1 MNREYVKL
9 RIKKTLELNNYEK
22 FKTLKVFYFQLQF
35 QVRFQFQLIAKLRF
49 LFSQE
54 NKYKIYNELLQFK

>member
-1 MNREYVKL
+1 MNKEYVKL

-35 QVRFQFQLIAKLRF
+35 QVRFQLIAKKDSCFHRKI
-49 LFSQE
+49 
-54 NKYKIYNELLQFK
+54 NIKIYNELLQFK